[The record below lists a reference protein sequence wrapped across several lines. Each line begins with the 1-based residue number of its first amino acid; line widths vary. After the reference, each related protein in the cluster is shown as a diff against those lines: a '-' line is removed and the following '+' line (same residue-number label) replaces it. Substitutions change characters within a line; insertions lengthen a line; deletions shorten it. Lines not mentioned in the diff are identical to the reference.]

1 MANGLE
7 EKTPTCTFFF
17 KHSMTDKKIIL
28 PLRPTPI
35 IVSARLEQ
43 LPNHADMKAFGTKN
57 PQADLSLYD
66 IQEPAKVYWNLLPE
80 ELDEQAICKD
90 QAVLADNGALVVQT
104 GKFTG
109 RAPKD
114 RFIVRDSITENTVHW
129 DDINQPF
136 LPEKFD
142 ALAEKVAAYF
152 KGKELYV
159 QDAAAGADPAYRLNI
174 RVISEYP
181 WIGHF
186 VHNMF
191 LRLSKEEILSF
202 DPDWVIFHA
211 PEFKAIPQE
220 DGTPNANFAIINF
233 SRKLILIGGT
243 GYTGEIKKGI
253 FSVLNFLL
261 PHQHQVLSMH
271 CSANVGQKGDTAIFF
286 GLSGTGKTT
295 LSADPHRQLIGDD
308 EHGWSDQGIFNFE
321 GGCYAKVIDLSEEK
335 EPDIYRAIRHGA
347 ILENIV
353 FFEGTRKPDYGDTSI
368 TPNTRVSY
376 PIEHISNALIPSIGG
391 HPKNIFFLTYDA
403 FGVLPPLSRLTKG
416 QAMYHFISGY
426 TAKVAGTEEGVLE
439 PQTVF
444 SACFGAPFLPLP
456 AMTYARMLG
465 ERMEKYQAKVWL
477 VNTGLTAGPYGTG
490 YRMSLKH
497 TRALIQAVLDGSLE
511 DVEWQ
516 TVEPFHLQV
525 PTSCPQVPN
534 EILNPRNTWQDP
546 KAYDEY
552 AAKLAQAFSQN
563 FRQFENTA
571 DVELKR
577 AAQIQVPT

>member
-1 MANGLE
+1 M
-7 EKTPTCTFFF
+7 
-17 KHSMTDKKIIL
+17 
-28 PLRPTPI
+28 
-35 IVSARLEQ
+35 
-43 LPNHADMKAFGTKN
+43 KN
-57 PQADLSLYD
+57 PQADLSPYG
-66 IQEPAKVYWNLLPE
+66 IKQPAKVYWNLPPE
-80 ELDEQAICKD
+80 ELDEQAICKG
-90 QAVLADNGALVVQT
+90 QAVLSDTGALVVQT

-114 RFIVRDSITENTVHW
+114 RFIVRDELTKNTVHW
-129 DDINQPF
+129 NDINQPF
-136 LPEKFD
+136 PPEKFD
-142 ALAEKVAAYF
+142 RLAQKVAAYF
-152 KGKELYV
+152 EGKELYV
-159 QDAAAGADPAYRLNI
+159 RDVAACANPNYRLKI

-181 WIGHF
+181 WISHF

-191 LRLSKEEILSF
+191 LRLSPKEILSF
-202 DPDWVIFHA
+202 EPDWVILHA
-211 PEFKAIPQE
+211 PGFAAVPEE
-220 DGTPNANFAIINF
+220 DSTARPNFAIINF

-271 CSANVGQKGDTAIFF
+271 CSANVGREGDTAIFF

-295 LSADPHRQLIGDD
+295 LSANPDRMLIGDD

-353 FFEGTRKPDYGDTSI
+353 FFEGTRKPDYQNTSI

-376 PIEHISNALIPSIGG
+376 PIEHIANALIPSVGG

-403 FGVLPPLSRLTKG
+403 FGVLPPLSRLGKG

-426 TAKVAGTEEGVLE
+426 TAKVAGTEEGVRE

-456 AMTYARMLG
+456 ATTYARMLG
-465 ERMEKYQAKVWL
+465 ERMEKYDAKVWL

-490 YRMSLKH
+490 RRMSLQH
-497 TRALIQAVLDGSLE
+497 TRALIHAALNGSL
-511 DVEWQ
+511 DAVEWQ
-516 TVEPFHLQV
+516 TVSPFRLQI
-525 PTSCPQVPN
+525 PTSCPQVPD
-534 EILNPRNTWQDP
+534 EILNPRHTWNNP

-552 AAKLAQAFSQN
+552 ANKLAQAFHKN
-563 FRQFENTA
+563 FQQFEDFA
-571 DVELKR
+571 DEELKK
-577 AAQIQVPT
+577 AAQIQVLA